1 MYSKCTNVFNILT
14 YPANAA
20 SRHKI
25 VTSTLQFLT
34 DDWQPYKIRSCII
47 FEMVKD
53 STLTQEAHIK
63 VVREQSDELDTNGDS
78 INSSDSSEDEL
89 EES

>member
-1 MYSKCTNVFNILT
+1 
-14 YPANAA
+14 
-20 SRHKI
+20 
-25 VTSTLQFLT
+25 
-34 DDWQPYKIRSCII
+34 
-47 FEMVKD
+47 MVKD